1 MKLKTI
7 ILSVSFF
14 SLMLFNTSILAQ
26 DSSFSLI
33 QKELT
38 QEQKDLLQKE
48 KEVMKTNREAF
59 KASLTSEQL
68 VILRDKTIS
77 KNEIRK
83 LLVASFSRNQ
93 KSMVNNQQISLRK
106 TRDNFRK
113 TLTSEQRKMLKERI
127 DKISNSKDRGELKD
141 GQRINNTDGG
151 RKKRNRGNEF
161 LSIYDTSL
169 SRFKKH
175 IKSFWV
181 AIVFNS
187 NLFLFVCTRKKLRR
201 YRWFNRRT
209 FF

>member
-38 QEQKDLLQKE
+38 QEQRDLLQKE

-59 KASLTSEQL
+59 KASLTSQQL
-68 VILRDKTIS
+68 AILRDKTIS

-93 KSMVNNQQISLRK
+93 KSMVNSQQISLRK

-151 RKKRNRGNEF
+151 RKKRNRGN
-161 LSIYDTSL
+161 
-169 SRFKKH
+169 
-175 IKSFWV
+175 
-181 AIVFNS
+181 
-187 NLFLFVCTRKKLRR
+187 
-201 YRWFNRRT
+201 
-209 FF
+209 